1 MISDR
6 VSGTRVIR
14 TALPAE
20 AESVAALHARAR
32 ATYYPDGVPEDGRDW
47 LAAWRGVI
55 ERPDAHVLCVV
66 ESGRIVAVA
75 SFRTQDGDPADT
87 VTLFQFH
94 VDPDQWRSG
103 LGTALHAACVEQ
115 WRADGRMDRRT
126 RCACRQ
132 RAGAGLLRPA
142 GLGRRAV
149 RRRTPPGDAPAPDGG
164 MKRAVRTFT
173 GETESLCL
181 SPVRPEESRRMRV
194 EIWSDI
200 ACPWC
205 YVGKARFE
213 KALDAFPHRDGVE
226 VVHRSFELD
235 PGRAKGDTQPVL
247 KMLTKKYGMSEAQAQ
262 AGEDNLGAQAA
273 AEGLDYR
280 TRDRD
285 HGNTFDMHR
294 LLHFA
299 KAQGRQD
306 ELIQALYKA
315 NFAEE
320 RSVFDSDERLVEL
333 AVGAGL
339 VAEDARK
346 VLADPTAYADDVRAD
361 EREAAELGAN
371 GVPFF
376 VLDRKYGV
384 SGAQPAEVF
393 AQALTQAWGEHSP
406 LKLIDSGADGG
417 AEACGPDGC
426 AVPQA

>member
-1 MISDR
+1 
-6 VSGTRVIR
+6 
-14 TALPAE
+14 
-20 AESVAALHARAR
+20 
-32 ATYYPDGVPEDGRDW
+32 
-47 LAAWRGVI
+47 
-55 ERPDAHVLCVV
+55 
-66 ESGRIVAVA
+66 
-75 SFRTQDGDPADT
+75 
-87 VTLFQFH
+87 
-94 VDPDQWRSG
+94 
-103 LGTALHAACVEQ
+103 
-115 WRADGRMDRRT
+115 
-126 RCACRQ
+126 
-132 RAGAGLLRPA
+132 
-142 GLGRRAV
+142 
-149 RRRTPPGDAPAPDGG
+149 
-164 MKRAVRTFT
+164 
-173 GETESLCL
+173 
-181 SPVRPEESRRMRV
+181 MRV

-213 KALDAFPHRDGVE
+213 KALEAFPHRDEVE

-235 PGRAKGDTQPVL
+235 PGRAKGDIQPVI

-262 AGEDNLGAQAA
+262 AGEENLGTQAA

-299 KAQGRQD
+299 KERGRQD
-306 ELIQALYKA
+306 ELIGLLYKA

-320 RSVFDSDERLVEL
+320 RTVFNDDERLVEL
-333 AVGAGL
+333 AVDAGL
-339 VAEDARK
+339 DADASRE
-346 VLADPTAYADDVRAD
+346 VLADPKAYADEVRAD

-393 AQALTQAWGEHSP
+393 AQALTQAWGERPP
-406 LKLIDSGADGG
+406 LKLIQDGSAD

-426 AVPQA
+426 AVPQP